1 MIALHSRWSRRQL
14 LFSGLG
20 CTALGGTE
28 LWAATPK
35 DTLVLAQALD
45 DMITLDPAESFEIS
59 TGEIMGN
66 AYDRLLRV
74 DPTNPAQLVGDLARS
89 WSVSA
94 DGRTYRFEL
103 KPDLRFASGNPLGAE
118 DAVFSL
124 QRAVLLDKSPAFIL
138 TQLGL
143 KKDSVLQRVVQTG
156 PLSLSIETDRD
167 LAPSLV
173 YNCLTAN
180 VASVVDRRQLLSKQT
195 NGDFGHAWLRTQYAG
210 SGPFKILQW
219 RPNELVALERNDQH
233 HSVKAPLAR
242 VIVRHVKESTTQRL
256 LLQKGDIDVA
266 RNLSPQ
272 DLDAVKAN
280 PELKLASARRGELMY
295 LAMNQKN
302 PHLAKPEVREA
313 LKWLIDYEGIGQ
325 TLVRNT
331 AQVHQTFLPAGV
343 LGSSAQKP
351 YRLDVAKARTLL
363 SQAGLS
369 QGFKLTIDMRTVQP
383 YQAITE
389 ALQQSLR
396 HVGIS
401 LEILPGDGKQTL
413 TRYRS
418 RQHDL
423 YLGSWGMD
431 YWDPHTNADAF
442 ARNLDNADA
451 AATKSLAWRNSWQV
465 PDFNRR
471 VEAAVMERDAA
482 RRTRLYQ
489 DLQGEFL
496 KASPFAILFQV
507 VEVAGLR
514 ANVDGLVIGPTSEST
529 HLFNVR
535 KR

>member
-1 MIALHSRWSRRQL
+1 MNPFYNPLNRREL
-14 LFSGLG
+14 LSMGLAWAG
-20 CTALGGTE
+20 VGASDV
-28 LWAATPK
+28 WAATPK

-66 AYDRLLRV
+66 TYDRLLRV
-74 DPTNPAQLVGDLARS
+74 DPSNPANLVGDLARS
-89 WSVSA
+89 WSVSTE
-94 DGRTYRFEL
+94 GRIFRFDL
-103 KPDLRFASGNPLGAE
+103 KPQLRFASGNPLDAE
-118 DAVFSL
+118 DVVFSL
-124 QRAVLLDKSPAFIL
+124 HRAVLLDKSPAFIL
-138 TQLGL
+138 AQLGL
-143 KKDSVLQRVVQTG
+143 KKDSVRQRVLQTG
-156 PLSLSIETDRD
+156 PLSLSIEIDRD

-180 VASVVDRRQLLSKQT
+180 VASVVDRRLLLSKES
-195 NGDFGHAWLRTQYAG
+195 NADLGHGWLRTHYAG
-210 SGPFKILQW
+210 SGPLKILQW
-219 RPNELVALERNDQH
+219 RANELVALERNDNH
-233 HSVKAPLAR
+233 HSSKAPLAR

-272 DLDAVKAN
+272 DLDAVRTN

-295 LAMNQKN
+295 LAMNQRN
-302 PHLAKPEVREA
+302 PNLAKAEVREA
-313 LKWLIDYEGIGQ
+313 LKWLIDYDVIGQ
-325 TLVRNT
+325 TLVRNI
-331 AQVHQTFLPAGV
+331 AEVHQTFLPAGV
-343 LGSSAQKP
+343 LGSSAQRP
-351 YRLDVAKARTLL
+351 YRLDVAKARALL
-363 SQAGLS
+363 AQAGLS

-396 HVGIS
+396 QVGIA
-401 LEILPGDGKQTL
+401 LEVMPSDGKQAL
-413 TRYRS
+413 IRYRA

-442 ARNLDNADA
+442 ARNLDNSDA
-451 AATKSLAWRNSWQV
+451 AATKSLAWRNGWQV
-465 PDFNRR
+465 PEFSRR
-471 VEAAVMERDAA
+471 VEAAVMERDAS

-489 DLQGEFL
+489 DLQGDFL
-496 KASPFAILFQV
+496 RVSPFAILFQL
-507 VEVAGLR
+507 VEVAAMRAHVEGL
-514 ANVDGLVIGPTSEST
+514 LIGPTSEST

>member
-1 MIALHSRWSRRQL
+1 MNPLRLPLSRRHL
-14 LFSGLG
+14 LRTACAWAGLG
-20 CTALGGTE
+20 VVDT
-28 LWAATPK
+28 WAATPR

-59 TGEIMGN
+59 TAEIMGN
-66 AYDRLLRV
+66 TYDRLLRV
-74 DPTNPAQLVGDLARS
+74 DPANPAQLVGDLARN

-94 DGRTYRFEL
+94 GGRTFQFEL
-103 KPDLRFASGNPLGAE
+103 KPNLKFASGHPLAAE
-118 DAVFSL
+118 DVVFSL

-143 KKDSVLQRVVQTG
+143 KKETVRQRVTATG
-156 PLSLSIETDRD
+156 PLTLSLEIDRD
-167 LAPSLV
+167 LSPSLV

-180 VASVVDRRQLLSKQT
+180 VASVVDRRLLMSKEA

-210 SGPFKILQW
+210 SGPLKIVQW
-219 RPNELVALERNDQH
+219 RANELVAMERNEQH
-233 HSVKAPLAR
+233 HSIRAPMAR

-266 RNLSPQ
+266 RNLTPQ
-272 DLDAVKAN
+272 DLDAVRAN

-302 PHLAKPEVREA
+302 PNLARPEVREA
-313 LKWLIDYEGIGQ
+313 LKWLIDYDAVGQ
-325 TLVRNT
+325 TLVRNI
-331 AQVHQTFLPAGV
+331 AEVHQTFLPAGV
-343 LGSSAQKP
+343 LGASSQKP
-351 YRLDVAKARTLL
+351 YRLDVAKARALL
-363 SQAGLS
+363 AQAGLS

-389 ALQQSLR
+389 VLQQGLR
-396 HVGIS
+396 QVGIT
-401 LEILPGDGKQTL
+401 LEVLPGDGKQTL
-413 TRYRS
+413 SRYRA

-442 ARNLDNADA
+442 ARNLDNSDA

-465 PDFNRR
+465 AEFSRR

-482 RRTRLYQ
+482 RRARLYQ
-489 DLQGEFL
+489 ELQGDFL
-496 KASPFAILFQV
+496 KVSPFAILFQV
-507 VEVAGLR
+507 VEVAAMRAPVEGLM
-514 ANVDGLVIGPTSEST
+514 IGPTSEST

>member
-1 MIALHSRWSRRQL
+1 MNTFRTHLSRRQL
-14 LFSGLG
+14 LSTGLG
-20 CTALGGTE
+20 WAACGWSE
-28 LWAATPK
+28 SWAATPK

-59 TGEIMGN
+59 TAEIMGN

-74 DPTNPAQLVGDLARS
+74 DPSNPAQLVGDLARS
-89 WSVSA
+89 WSVSG
-94 DGRTYRFEL
+94 DGRTYRFDL
-103 KPDLRFASGNPLGAE
+103 KPNLRFASGNALGAE
-118 DAVFSL
+118 DVVFSL
-124 QRAVLLDKSPAFIL
+124 QRAVLLDKSPAFIH

-143 KKDSVLQRVVQTG
+143 KKDSVRQRVVQTG
-156 PLSLSIETDRD
+156 PLSLNIETDRD

-180 VASVVDRRQLLSKQT
+180 VASVVDRRLLLSKEV
-195 NGDFGHAWLRTQYAG
+195 NGDLGHAWLRNQYAG
-210 SGPFKILQW
+210 SGPLKILQW

-233 HSVKAPLAR
+233 HSVKAPLTR
-242 VIVRHVKESTTQRL
+242 VVVRHVKESTTQRL

-272 DLDAVKAN
+272 DLDAVKALA
-280 PELKLASARRGELMY
+280 ELKLASARRGELMY

-302 PHLAKPEVREA
+302 PNLAKPEVREA

-331 AQVHQTFLPAGV
+331 AEVHQAFLPAGV
-343 LGSSAQKP
+343 LGASAQRP
-351 YRLDVAKARTLL
+351 YRLDVAKARALL
-363 SQAGLS
+363 ARAGWS
-369 QGFKLTIDMRTVQP
+369 QGFKLSIDMRTVQP

-396 HVGIS
+396 QVGIT

-413 TRYRS
+413 TRYRA

-423 YLGSWGMD
+423 YIGSWGMD

-442 ARNLDNADA
+442 ARNTDNADT

-482 RRTRLYQ
+482 RRAQLYQ
-489 DLQGEFL
+489 DLQGDFL
-496 KASPFAILFQV
+496 KLSPFAILYQM

-514 ANVDGLVIGPTSEST
+514 ANVGGLVIGPTSEST

>member
-1 MIALHSRWSRRQL
+1 MPAHRLDRRSFLTGTLCLAGWQSR
-14 LFSGLG
+14 
-20 CTALGGTE
+20 E

-66 AYDRLLRV
+66 CYDRLLRV
-74 DPTNPAQLVGDLARS
+74 DPSNPSQLMGDIARS
-89 WSVSA
+89 WTVAA
-94 DGRTYRFEL
+94 DGRTFQFEL
-103 KPDLRFASGNPLGAE
+103 RPNLRFASGNPLGAQ
-118 DAVFSL
+118 DVVFSL

-143 KKDSVLQRVVQTG
+143 KKDSVRQRVVQTG
-156 PLSLSIETDRD
+156 PLSLSIQIDRD
-167 LAPSLV
+167 LASSLV

-180 VASVVDRRQLLSKQT
+180 VASVVDRQLLLGKET
-195 NGDFGHAWLRTQYAG
+195 NGDMGHAWLRTQYAG
-210 SGPFKILQW
+210 SGPMKILQW
-219 RPNELVALERNDQH
+219 RPNELVAMERNDQH
-233 HSVKAPLAR
+233 HSVKAPMAR

-280 PELKLASARRGELMY
+280 ADLKLASARRGELIY
-295 LAMNQKN
+295 LGMNQKN

-313 LKWLIDYEGIGQ
+313 LKWLIDYDTIGQ
-325 TLVRNT
+325 TIVRHI
-331 AQVHQTFLPAGV
+331 AEVHQNFLPAGV
-343 LGSSAQKP
+343 LGSAAERP
-351 YRLDVAKARTLL
+351 YRLDLARARALLAK
-363 SQAGLS
+363 AGLS

-396 HVGIS
+396 QVGIV
-401 LEILPGDGKQTL
+401 LEVIPGDGKQTL
-413 TRYRS
+413 TRYRA

-442 ARNLDNADA
+442 ARNIDNSDA
-451 AATKSLAWRNSWQV
+451 AATKSLAWRNGWDI
-465 PDFNRR
+465 PDFSRR
-471 VEAAVMERDAA
+471 VDAAVMERDATKRA
-482 RRTRLYQ
+482 RQYQ
-489 DLQGEFL
+489 DLQADFR
-496 KASPFAILFQV
+496 KVSPFAILFQV

-514 ANVDGLVIGPTSEST
+514 ANVDGFKIGPTGEST